1 MDYGEILSSGKK
13 IKKIRKELGLKQHE
27 ITGGEVTR
35 NLISIIENDKA
46 ALTEKVAK
54 VIADNI
60 NMACNERNIDYHV
73 SARYLLESEEYQAE
87 RVVDKY
93 LENLAVDNLQLVDE
107 IEEFLMIYDLTDKK
121 RSIYEKIG
129 DLYKE
134 IKDYYK
140 SYTYYIKAFEGIKK
154 DNIDDM
160 AAILILKLSNCC
172 KLNHKYKEALEF
184 CKLPLKNES
193 FISMDIKLEL
203 LLNKAE
209 ILMLLKEY
217 DSSLDEIESIE
228 EFNEELSEEYLFTL
242 NMLKGQCY
250 RENRYYRDALEVYKS
265 LKEGAGSL
273 DKSKILCININIIV
287 IYILLRDNRNI
298 RKHIDESLVLIS
310 SNRQLYKE
318 KHGAEIFSGLAKGFK
333 FISED
338 ERAAEYYNHAIYSA
352 KRNKQYEILTDALE
366 NLFEIFEKKKALH
379 EVDNIK
385 NELLELISTNAINND
400 NTLIFKVIGFYN
412 AMDDKESIEGIVSFI
427 LNHQ

>member
-93 LENLAVDNLQLVDE
+93 LENLSVDNLQLVDE

-140 SYTYYIKAFEGIKK
+140 SYTYYIKAFESIRK

-160 AAILILKLSNCC
+160 AAMLILKLSNCC
-172 KLNHKYKEALEF
+172 KLNYKYK
-184 CKLPLKNES
+184 
-193 FISMDIKLEL
+193 
-203 LLNKAE
+203 
-209 ILMLLKEY
+209 
-217 DSSLDEIESIE
+217 
-228 EFNEELSEEYLFTL
+228 
-242 NMLKGQCY
+242 
-250 RENRYYRDALEVYKS
+250 
-265 LKEGAGSL
+265 
-273 DKSKILCININIIV
+273 
-287 IYILLRDNRNI
+287 
-298 RKHIDESLVLIS
+298 
-310 SNRQLYKE
+310 
-318 KHGAEIFSGLAKGFK
+318 
-333 FISED
+333 
-338 ERAAEYYNHAIYSA
+338 
-352 KRNKQYEILTDALE
+352 
-366 NLFEIFEKKKALH
+366 
-379 EVDNIK
+379 
-385 NELLELISTNAINND
+385 
-400 NTLIFKVIGFYN
+400 
-412 AMDDKESIEGIVSFI
+412 
-427 LNHQ
+427 